1 MPSYSVW
8 MGLIM
13 AVTSESDSRRARRMW
28 VRDMIDQRQQQHGE
42 YHHLVQE
49 LQAYFRLTKEQL
61 DPLLQEASTISR
73 AQTNFRSAHRAPV
86 HLCCSVRRLLSGD
99 TSRSLKSSEIFH

>member
-1 MPSYSVW
+1 M
-8 MGLIM
+8 
-13 AVTSESDSRRARRMW
+13 
-28 VRDMIDQRQQQHGE
+28 RDMIDQRQQHGE

-86 HLCCSVRRLLSGD
+86 HLCCSVHRLFSGD
-99 TSRSLKSSEIFH
+99 TSRSLKHSEISN